1 MGQDL
6 SPDTGASRR
15 AATGRRRGRPD
26 PNLIILLREPFFA
39 LIAEL
44 LRRLHDAGYEDLR
57 VSHLVVFQ
65 HIDPAGSRITDMAA
79 KAQIAK
85 PSMAYLVEYLEQAG
99 YVDRVPDPSDG
110 RARLV
115 RLTARG
121 WQQIEDALDIIA
133 DMEAEL
139 GAAVRSGQVV
149 TLRRL
154 LITLGTVTA
163 TWRRHEDEVA
173 SSGRHE
179 SDT

>member
-6 SPDTGASRR
+6 SPANGASRR
-15 AATGRRRGRPD
+15 AGTGGRRGRPD

-44 LRRLHDAGYEDLR
+44 LRRLHAAGYEDLR

-115 RLTARG
+115 QLTARG

-139 GAAVRSGQVV
+139 GAALRSGQVV

-154 LITLGTVTA
+154 LTNVGTVTA
-163 TWRRHEDEVA
+163 TWRRHE
-173 SSGRHE
+173 